1 MTAVRIDLRGP
12 LDEALAHRI
21 VRAIRAAAVRSV
33 DLRIDSEGGSLA
45 AAIAICLEIEE
56 HSHPIFTTVHAK
68 ANSAASLIAASGDLR
83 RIDRRGLI
91 LVHCP
96 SPPSPDAA
104 AEVRAALVEYSRQLP
119 RDVAEWMARE
129 KTFTAGE
136 ALQAG
141 LVDRIIDAA
150 APEPVRLWTP
160 AKRRPTQWLRPWRV
174 LFEEFD
180 LRLDALTVRA

>member
-1 MTAVRIDLRGP
+1 
-12 LDEALAHRI
+12 
-21 VRAIRAAAVRSV
+21 
-33 DLRIDSEGGSLA
+33 
-45 AAIAICLEIEE
+45 
-56 HSHPIFTTVHAK
+56 
-68 ANSAASLIAASGDLR
+68 
-83 RIDRRGLI
+83 
-91 LVHCP
+91 
-96 SPPSPDAA
+96 
-104 AEVRAALVEYSRQLP
+104 
-119 RDVAEWMARE
+119 MARE